1 MRKLF
6 ALLSLL
12 LLSVGVPAAILNV
25 TNANYV
31 VKTVYLDRAAFGVDL
46 IQNGPREERT
56 EIRLND
62 DAKCYW
68 VYKGSSAVPMNRMSF
83 LHQLKKGVRVRVT
96 GGRDWDGK
104 INASEVYGQY

>member
-12 LLSVGVPAAILNV
+12 LLSVGGSAAILNV

-31 VKTVYLDRAAFGVDL
+31 VTKVYMDRAAFGCDL
-46 IQNGPREERT
+46 IQNGPRDVRVEV
-56 EIRLND
+56 RLND

-68 VYKGSSAVPMNRMSF
+68 VYKGSPAVPMNRASF
-83 LHQLKKGVRVRVT
+83 MHNLKKGVRVRVT
-96 GGRDWDGK
+96 GGRDWDGQ